1 MAGVTCCLR
10 TSNPSLN
17 GYTADKSRLFFNDL
31 LARTRALPGVTAASL
46 ATDTP
51 LSGGRDRSGIVVEG
65 YTPREDEKMSID
77 VTYISP
83 DYFKTLDVPL
93 ASGRDFN
100 PQDTVGSPPVVIIN
114 EKMAQ
119 YFFPG
124 QNPIGKRIGLE
135 KVPDMTIVG
144 VVKDARYVNLRA
156 ANAPS
161 FLYAD
166 HAAERPPGPG
176 AASQDQHRC

>member
-1 MAGVTCCLR
+1 
-10 TSNPSLN
+10 
-17 GYTADKSRLFFNDL
+17 
-31 LARTRALPGVTAASL
+31 
-46 ATDTP
+46 
-51 LSGGRDRSGIVVEG
+51 
-65 YTPREDEKMSID
+65 MSIN
-77 VTYISP
+77 VLAISP

-124 QNPIGKRIGLE
+124 QDPIGKRIGLE

-144 VVKDARYVNLRA
+144 VVKDARYVNLRQPMLRHFYTPIMQQKNLLDLA
-156 ANAPS
+156 LQVRIN
-161 FLYAD
+161 
-166 HAAERPPGPG
+166 R
-176 AASQDQHRC
+176 R